1 MPLYDYHCESCHITS
16 ELLQKT
22 SDPVATECPHCHQP
36 HLKKQVSA
44 PAFQLKGSGWYVTD
58 FKDNKPK
65 ETTQKSE
72 NPIATDTPKETPT
85 TTVSATKKT
94 ED

>member
-1 MPLYDYHCESCHITS
+1 MPVYDYYCESCHQIS
-16 ELLQKT
+16 ELLQKF
-22 SDPVATECPHCHQP
+22 SDPVATDCPHCRQP

-65 ETTQKSE
+65 ETAQTSE
-72 NPIATDTPKETPT
+72 KTTVVDTPKEAPT
-85 TTVSATKKT
+85 TTAVETKKS
-94 ED
+94 D